1 MTLKLDIDCPDAL
14 RVAHDYEQVGERCT
28 DLKRPF
34 REAADL
40 LEHVHERGFA
50 RLRGRY
56 VLTGATRS
64 SLTGSGAGSIRD
76 ASRTGLMFGTSVWY
90 SHFLTKSPRDPNLS
104 QVAKKPP
111 GKGRY
116 AVLFFPR
123 DTQREITQLL
133 LDYVV
138 DPFGDER

>member
-64 SLTGSGAGSIRD
+64 ATPAAPGSCSARRSGT
-76 ASRTGLMFGTSVWY
+76 RTS
-90 SHFLTKSPRDPNLS
+90 
-104 QVAKKPP
+104 
-111 GKGRY
+111 
-116 AVLFFPR
+116 
-123 DTQREITQLL
+123 
-133 LDYVV
+133 
-138 DPFGDER
+138 